1 VAGGRKFIAVR
12 RNQGVTIVT
21 NSGADA
27 FVKRAPRDMVFFLV
41 HGNDEGLIR
50 ERSRGIVN
58 SLLDGDADPMRL
70 IRFDG
75 DAVARDPGSLADEA
89 DSVPM
94 FGGRRVIWIEVQARD
109 IGPALE
115 PLIKTPPRDCAI
127 VVEAG
132 SLKKGTALRLAFE
145 KMSNG
150 VSVECYPDD
159 KRSIAALIDAEAR
172 QAGLNVPSDVRDYLV
187 TLLGADRMTTR
198 GEIAKLFLYAEGKGA
213 VTVADIE
220 AIVSDAA
227 PSALDDAVDHAFL
240 GDSAGVE
247 ETANRYFADG
257 GDAGSL
263 VRVIVARAM
272 LLHRLRLAME
282 DGRSLET
289 AMQGQYV
296 RLSPIRRGALEKQA
310 GRWSS
315 VRLGGLLRAL
325 RPASANVRRDA
336 HMAQPIAMR
345 ALWAIASSARA
356 GLS

>member
-1 VAGGRKFIAVR
+1 M
-12 RNQGVTIVT
+12 
-21 NSGADA
+21 SDGA
-27 FVKRAPRDMVFFLV
+27 
-41 HGNDEGLIR
+41 
-50 ERSRGIVN
+50 
-58 SLLDGDADPMRL
+58 
-70 IRFDG
+70 
-75 DAVARDPGSLADEA
+75 
-89 DSVPM
+89 
-94 FGGRRVIWIEVQARD
+94 
-109 IGPALE
+109 
-115 PLIKTPPRDCAI
+115 
-127 VVEAG
+127 
-132 SLKKGTALRLAFE
+132 
-145 KMSNG
+145 
-150 VSVECYPDD
+150 SVECYPDD
-159 KRSIAALIDAEAR
+159 KRSIAGLIDAEAR
-172 QAGLNVPSDVRDYLV
+172 QAGLSVPPDVRDYLV
-187 TLLGADRMTTR
+187 TLLGSDRMTTR
-198 GEIAKLFLYAEGKGA
+198 GEIAKLLLYAEGKGA
-213 VTVADIE
+213 VTIADVE

-257 GDAGSL
+257 GDPGSL

-272 LLHRLRLAME
+272 LLHRLRLAM
-282 DGRSLET
+282 DGGRSFEA

-315 VRLGGLLRAL
+315 VKLGGLLRAL